1 MESVAKGI
9 TFILKDK
16 LRCSQQELLEELTND
31 SYSEPVSVADWIK
44 RFEVQNSG
52 VCQQIHG
59 GGENTEELTF
69 RCCATVGTQ
78 QPADCSRN

>member
-31 SYSEPVSVADWIK
+31 SYSEPVSVPDWIK
-44 RFEVQNSG
+44 RFEVPNSR
-52 VCQQIHG
+52 VC
-59 GGENTEELTF
+59 
-69 RCCATVGTQ
+69 
-78 QPADCSRN
+78 